1 MSGETLKFNID
12 QLKILSELL
21 LGAAH
26 ADGDFDG
33 HEAETIGD
41 ILRSH
46 VPDGELPPEVTR
58 HLAHFDVESFDLSLA
73 CALLGVTSA
82 EERRGV
88 LRLVSEVTH
97 ADDVLDMAESEYI
110 IQVAKALGARTEEYE
125 DLTFELLPIEVVPP
139 PLPK

>member
-1 MSGETLKFNID
+1 MTDETLRFNID

-41 ILRSH
+41 ILRAH
-46 VPDGELPPEVTR
+46 VPEEELPHEVTR
-58 HLAHFDVESFDLSLA
+58 HIAHFNAESFDLELA
-73 CALLGVTSA
+73 CTLLGVSSSG
-82 EERRGV
+82 ERRGV

-97 ADDVLDMAESEYI
+97 ADDVLDLAENEYI
-110 IQVAKALGARTEEYE
+110 VQVAKALGASPEEYE
-125 DLTFELLPIEVVPP
+125 DLTFEILPIEVVPP